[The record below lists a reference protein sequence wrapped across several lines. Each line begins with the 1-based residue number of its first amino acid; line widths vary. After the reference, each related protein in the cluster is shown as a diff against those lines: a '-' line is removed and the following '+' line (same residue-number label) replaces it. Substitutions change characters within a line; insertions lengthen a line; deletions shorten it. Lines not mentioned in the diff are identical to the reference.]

1 MRIKKKGPEPFFF
14 VASVAD
20 GAAFAVFAAGAGVD
34 DGETTPRVGT
44 SGIAIDAAAPA
55 LRAALFFIPLL
66 ADFFA
71 TFFAGRFAARD
82 VDFLATDFFAL
93 FFAGDFLATF
103 LAAFFTDFFG
113 LRVAA
118 TEMTPRYDP
127 LVRVLKLW
135 SKLRESYPHLRGDL
149 AKRAPAMADLILLG
163 CGDFSESGGGIDGS
177 EDRVVTESTL
187 TPRRIDN
194 HTL

>member
-14 VASVAD
+14 VASVDD

-71 TFFAGRFAARD
+71 TFLAGRLATAFFTGRLVDRD

-93 FFAGDFLATF
+93 FFAGAF
-103 LAAFFTDFFG
+103 LAAFFTDFFTDFLG
-113 LRVAA
+113 LRVVA

-127 LVRVLKLW
+127 LDRVL
-135 SKLRESYPHLRGDL
+135 
-149 AKRAPAMADLILLG
+149 
-163 CGDFSESGGGIDGS
+163 
-177 EDRVVTESTL
+177 
-187 TPRRIDN
+187 
-194 HTL
+194 